1 MKLLI
6 VRFSSIGDIVLT
18 TPVIRCLKQQLDQV
32 EIHYLTKQKFRTI
45 LSENPYIDQLHTI
58 EKSTSEIISQLKSL
72 DFDYIIDLHNN
83 IRTRTLS
90 WKIGVKTYR
99 FPKLNIQKW
108 IYVRFKIN
116 LLPNIHIVERYFEAV
131 KSLSIKNDFL
141 PCDYYIGRKD
151 IIDVIQVLKIQPN
164 SYVAFAIGAQ
174 FATKRLPN
182 YKIREICEKIALPII
197 LLGGSEDEQNGK
209 EIQSGLSHVT
219 NACGKFSLG
228 QSASIVQQ
236 AKTII
241 THDTG
246 LMHIASAFEK
256 HIVSIWGNTTP
267 SIGMYPYMPRKKDFS
282 IHEVPNLSCRPC
294 SKIGFNT
301 CPKKHF
307 KCMESQ
313 NIEVIVNSV
322 IL

>member
-58 EKSTSEIISQLKSL
+58 EKSTNEITSKLKSL

-83 IRTRTLS
+83 IRTRSLS
-90 WKIGVKTYR
+90 WKLGVKTYR
-99 FPKLNIQKW
+99 FPKLNIKKW
-108 IYVRFKIN
+108 LYVRFKIN
-116 LLPNIHIVERYFEAV
+116 LLPNIHIVDRYFDAV

-141 PCDYYIGRKD
+141 PCDFYIKEKD
-151 IIDVIQVLKIQPN
+151 QVNINQNFKIN
-164 SYVAFAIGAQ
+164 AYSYVAFAVGAQ

-182 YKIREICEKIALPII
+182 HKIREICKKISLPII
-197 LLGGSEDEQNGK
+197 LLGGPEDAQNGK
-209 EIQSGLSHVT
+209 EIQLGLSHVT
-219 NACGKFSLG
+219 NACGTFTLS
-228 QSASIVQQ
+228 QSASIVEQ
-236 AKTII
+236 AKTVI

-267 SIGMYPYMPRKKDFS
+267 AIGMYPYMPRKKDFS
-282 IHEVPNLSCRPC
+282 LHEVDNLSCRPC
-294 SKIGFNT
+294 SKIGFKA
-301 CPKKHF
+301 CPQKHF
-307 KCMESQ
+307 KCMENQ
-313 NIEVIVNSV
+313 DVEAIVKSV
-322 IL
+322 MD

>member
-1 MKLLI
+1 MKVLI

-18 TPVIRCLKQQLDQV
+18 TPVIRCLKQQLTRI
-32 EIHYLTKQKFRTI
+32 EIHYLTKEKFRTI
-45 LSENPYIDQLHTI
+45 LSENPYIDHLHTI
-58 EKSTSEIISQLKSL
+58 EKSTNEIISELKLL

-90 WKIGVKTYR
+90 WKLVVKTYR

-108 IYVRFKIN
+108 IYVRFKTN
-116 LLPNIHIVERYFEAV
+116 LLPNIHIVDRYFDAV

-141 PCDYYIGRKD
+141 PCDFYIKEKD
-151 IIDVIQVLKIQPN
+151 QVNINQNFKIN
-164 SYVAFAIGAQ
+164 AYSYVAFAIGAQ

-182 YKIREICEKIALPII
+182 HKIREICKKISLPII
-197 LLGGSEDEQNGK
+197 LLGGPEDAQNGK
-209 EIQSGLSHVT
+209 EIQLGLSHVT
-219 NACGKFSLG
+219 NACGTFTLS
-228 QSASIVQQ
+228 QSASIVEQ
-236 AKTII
+236 AKTVI

-267 SIGMYPYMPRKKDFS
+267 AIGMYPYMPRKKDFS
-282 IHEVPNLSCRPC
+282 IHEVNNLSCRPC

-301 CPKKHF
+301 CPQKHF
-307 KCMESQ
+307 KCMENQ
-313 NIEVIVNSV
+313 DVEAIVKSV
-322 IL
+322 ID

>member
-58 EKSTSEIISQLKSL
+58 EKSTNEITSKLKSL

-83 IRTRTLS
+83 IRTRSLT
-90 WKIGVKTYR
+90 WKLGVKTYR
-99 FPKLNIQKW
+99 FPKLNIKKW
-108 IYVRFKIN
+108 LYVRFKIN
-116 LLPNIHIVERYFEAV
+116 LLPNIHIVDRYFDAV

-141 PCDYYIGRKD
+141 PCDFYIKEKD
-151 IIDVIQVLKIQPN
+151 QVNINQNFKIN
-164 SYVAFAIGAQ
+164 AYSYVAFAVGAQ

-182 YKIREICEKIALPII
+182 HKIREICKKISLPII
-197 LLGGSEDEQNGK
+197 LLGGPEDAQNGK
-209 EIQSGLSHVT
+209 EIQLGLSHVT
-219 NACGKFSLG
+219 NVCGTFTLS
-228 QSASIVQQ
+228 QSASIVEQ
-236 AKTII
+236 AKTVI

-267 SIGMYPYMPRKKDFS
+267 AIGMYPYMPRKKDFS
-282 IHEVPNLSCRPC
+282 LHEVDNLSCRPC
-294 SKIGFNT
+294 SKIGFKA
-301 CPKKHF
+301 CPQKHF
-307 KCMESQ
+307 KCMENQ
-313 NIEVIVNSV
+313 DVEAIVKSV
-322 IL
+322 MD

>member
-58 EKSTSEIISQLKSL
+58 EKSTNEITSKLKSL

-83 IRTRTLS
+83 IRTRSLS
-90 WKIGVKTYR
+90 WKLGVKTYR

-108 IYVRFKIN
+108 LYVRFKIN
-116 LLPNIHIVERYFEAV
+116 LLPNIHIVDRYFDAV

-141 PCDYYIGRKD
+141 PCDFYIKEKD
-151 IIDVIQVLKIQPN
+151 QVNINQNFKIN
-164 SYVAFAIGAQ
+164 AYSYVAFAVGAQ

-182 YKIREICEKIALPII
+182 HKIREICKKISLPII
-197 LLGGSEDEQNGK
+197 LLGGPEDAQNGK
-209 EIQSGLSHVT
+209 EIQLGLSHVT
-219 NACGKFSLG
+219 NACGTFTLS
-228 QSASIVQQ
+228 QSASIVEQ
-236 AKTII
+236 AKTVI

-267 SIGMYPYMPRKKDFS
+267 AIGMYPYMPRKKDFS
-282 IHEVPNLSCRPC
+282 IHEVNNLSCRPC
-294 SKIGFNT
+294 SKIGFKT

-307 KCMESQ
+307 KCMEKQ
-313 NIEVIVNSV
+313 DIELIVKSV
-322 IL
+322 VV

>member
-1 MKLLI
+1 MKVLI

-18 TPVIRCLKQQLDQV
+18 TPVIRCLKQQLTRI
-32 EIHYLTKQKFRTI
+32 EIHYLTKEKFRTI
-45 LSENPYIDQLHTI
+45 LSENPYIDHLHTI
-58 EKSTSEIISQLKSL
+58 EKSTNEIISELKLL

-83 IRTRTLS
+83 IRTRALS
-90 WKIGVKTYR
+90 FKLGVKTYR

-108 IYVRFKIN
+108 LYVRFKIN
-116 LLPNIHIVERYFEAV
+116 QLPNIHIVDRYFDAV

-141 PCDYYIGRKD
+141 PCDFYIKEKD
-151 IIDVIQVLKIQPN
+151 QVNINQNFKIN
-164 SYVAFAIGAQ
+164 AYSYVAFAIGAQ

-182 YKIREICEKIALPII
+182 HKVREICEKISLPII
-197 LLGGSEDEQNGK
+197 LLGGSEDAQNGK

-219 NACGKFSLG
+219 NTCGIFSLG

-236 AKTII
+236 AKTVI

-256 HIVSIWGNTTP
+256 HIVSIWGNTTTA
-267 SIGMYPYMPRKKDFS
+267 IGMYPYMPRKKDFS
-282 IHEVPNLSCRPC
+282 IHEVNNLSCRPC
-294 SKIGFNT
+294 SKIGFKT

-307 KCMESQ
+307 KCMEKQ
-313 NIEVIVNSV
+313 DIELIVKSV
-322 IL
+322 VF

>member
-1 MKLLI
+1 MKVLI

-18 TPVIRCLKQQLDQV
+18 TPVIRCLKQQLTRI
-32 EIHYLTKQKFRTI
+32 EIHYLTKEKFRTI
-45 LSENPYIDQLHTI
+45 LSENPYIDHLHTI
-58 EKSTSEIISQLKSL
+58 EKSTNEIISELKLL

-83 IRTRTLS
+83 IRTRALS
-90 WKIGVKTYR
+90 FKLGVKTYR

-108 IYVRFKIN
+108 LYVRFKIN
-116 LLPNIHIVERYFEAV
+116 QLPNIHIVDRYFDAV

-141 PCDYYIGRKD
+141 PCDFYIKEKD
-151 IIDVIQVLKIQPN
+151 QVNINQNFKIN
-164 SYVAFAIGAQ
+164 SYSYVAFAIGAQ

-182 YKIREICEKIALPII
+182 HKVREICEKISLPII
-197 LLGGSEDEQNGK
+197 LLGGSEDAQNGK

-219 NACGKFSLG
+219 NTCGIFSLG

-236 AKTII
+236 AKTVI

-267 SIGMYPYMPRKKDFS
+267 AIGMYPYMPRKKDFS
-282 IHEVPNLSCRPC
+282 IHEVNNLSCRPC
-294 SKIGFNT
+294 SKIGFKT

-307 KCMESQ
+307 KCMEKQ
-313 NIEVIVNSV
+313 DIELIVKSV
-322 IL
+322 VF

>member
-1 MKLLI
+1 MKVLI

-58 EKSTSEIISQLKSL
+58 EKSTNEITSKLKSL

-83 IRTRTLS
+83 IRTRSLS
-90 WKIGVKTYR
+90 WKLGVKTYR
-99 FPKLNIQKW
+99 FPKLNIKKW
-108 IYVRFKIN
+108 LYVRFKIN
-116 LLPNIHIVERYFEAV
+116 QLPNIHIVDRYFDAV

-141 PCDYYIGRKD
+141 PCDFYIKEKD
-151 IIDVIQVLKIQPN
+151 QVNINQNFKIN
-164 SYVAFAIGAQ
+164 AYSYVAFAVGAQ

-182 YKIREICEKIALPII
+182 HKIREICKKISLPII
-197 LLGGSEDEQNGK
+197 LLGGPEDAQNGK
-209 EIQSGLSHVT
+209 EIQLGLSHVT
-219 NACGKFSLG
+219 NACGTFTLS
-228 QSASIVQQ
+228 QSASIVEQ
-236 AKTII
+236 AKTVI

-267 SIGMYPYMPRKKDFS
+267 AIGMYPYMPRKKDFS
-282 IHEVPNLSCRPC
+282 LHEVDNLSCRPC
-294 SKIGFNT
+294 SKIGFKA
-301 CPKKHF
+301 CPQKHF
-307 KCMESQ
+307 KCMENQ
-313 NIEVIVNSV
+313 DVEAIVKSV
-322 IL
+322 MD

>member
-58 EKSTSEIISQLKSL
+58 EKSTNEITSKLKSL

-83 IRTRTLS
+83 IRTRSLS
-90 WKIGVKTYR
+90 WKLGVKTYR
-99 FPKLNIQKW
+99 FPKLNIKKW
-108 IYVRFKIN
+108 LYVRFKIN
-116 LLPNIHIVERYFEAV
+116 LLPNIHIVDRYFDAV

-141 PCDYYIGRKD
+141 PCDFYIKEKD
-151 IIDVIQVLKIQPN
+151 QVNINQNFKIN
-164 SYVAFAIGAQ
+164 AYSYVAFAVGAQ

-182 YKIREICEKIALPII
+182 HKIREICKKISLPII
-197 LLGGSEDEQNGK
+197 LLGGPEDAQNGK
-209 EIQSGLSHVT
+209 EIQLGLSHVT
-219 NACGKFSLG
+219 NACGTFTLS
-228 QSASIVQQ
+228 QSASIVEQ
-236 AKTII
+236 AKTVI

-267 SIGMYPYMPRKKDFS
+267 AIGMYPYMPRKKDFS
-282 IHEVPNLSCRPC
+282 LHEVDNLSCRPC
-294 SKIGFNT
+294 SKIGFKA
-301 CPKKHF
+301 CPQKHF
-307 KCMESQ
+307 KCMENQ
-313 NIEVIVNSV
+313 DVETIVKSV
-322 IL
+322 MD

>member
-1 MKLLI
+1 MKVLI

-18 TPVIRCLKQQLDQV
+18 TPVIRCLKQQLTRI
-32 EIHYLTKQKFRTI
+32 EIHYLTKEKFRTI
-45 LSENPYIDQLHTI
+45 LSENPYIDHLHTI
-58 EKSTSEIISQLKSL
+58 EKSTNEIISELKLL

-83 IRTRTLS
+83 IRTRSLS
-90 WKIGVKTYR
+90 FKLGVKTYR

-108 IYVRFKIN
+108 LYVRFKIN
-116 LLPNIHIVERYFEAV
+116 QLPNIHIVDRYFDAV

-141 PCDYYIGRKD
+141 PCDFYIKEKD
-151 IIDVIQVLKIQPN
+151 QVNINQNFKIN
-164 SYVAFAIGAQ
+164 AYSYVAFAIGAQ

-182 YKIREICEKIALPII
+182 HKVREICEKISLPII
-197 LLGGSEDEQNGK
+197 LLGGSEDAQNGK

-219 NACGKFSLG
+219 NTCGTFSLG

-236 AKTII
+236 AKTVI

-267 SIGMYPYMPRKKDFS
+267 AIGMYPYMPRKKDFS
-282 IHEVPNLSCRPC
+282 IHEVNNLSCRPC
-294 SKIGFNT
+294 SKIGFKT

-307 KCMESQ
+307 KCMEKQ
-313 NIEVIVNSV
+313 DIELIVKSV
-322 IL
+322 VF

>member
-1 MKLLI
+1 MKVLI

-90 WKIGVKTYR
+90 WKLGIKTYR

-108 IYVRFKIN
+108 IYVRFKTN
-116 LLPNIHIVERYFEAV
+116 LLPNIHIVDRYFDAV

-141 PCDYYIGRKD
+141 PCDFYIKEKD
-151 IIDVIQVLKIQPN
+151 QVNINQNFKIN
-164 SYVAFAIGAQ
+164 AYSYVAFAIGAQ

-182 YKIREICEKIALPII
+182 HKIREICKKISLPII
-197 LLGGSEDEQNGK
+197 LLGGPEDEQNGK
-209 EIQSGLSHVT
+209 EIQLGLSNVT
-219 NACGKFSLG
+219 NTCGKFTLS

-236 AKTII
+236 AKTVI

-267 SIGMYPYMPRKKDFS
+267 AIGMYPYMPRKKDFS
-282 IHEVPNLSCRPC
+282 VHEVNNLYCRPC
-294 SKIGFNT
+294 SKIGFKS
-301 CPKKHF
+301 CPQKHF
-307 KCMESQ
+307 KCMENQ
-313 NIEVIVNSV
+313 DIEAIIKSV
-322 IL
+322 ID

>member
-1 MKLLI
+1 MKVLI

-18 TPVIRCLKQQLDQV
+18 TPVIRCLKQQLTRI
-32 EIHYLTKQKFRTI
+32 EIHYLTKEKFRTI
-45 LSENPYIDQLHTI
+45 LSENPYIDHLHTI
-58 EKSTSEIISQLKSL
+58 EKSTNEIISELKLL

-83 IRTRTLS
+83 IRTRALS
-90 WKIGVKTYR
+90 FKLGVKTYR

-108 IYVRFKIN
+108 LYVRFKIN
-116 LLPNIHIVERYFEAV
+116 QLPNIHIVDRYFDAV

-141 PCDYYIGRKD
+141 PCDFYIKEKD
-151 IIDVIQVLKIQPN
+151 QVNINQNFKIN
-164 SYVAFAIGAQ
+164 AYSYVAFAIGAQ

-182 YKIREICEKIALPII
+182 HKVREICEKISLPII
-197 LLGGSEDEQNGK
+197 LLGGSEDAQNGK

-219 NACGKFSLG
+219 NTCGIFSLG

-236 AKTII
+236 AKTVI

-267 SIGMYPYMPRKKDFS
+267 AIGMYPYMPRKKDFS
-282 IHEVPNLSCRPC
+282 IHEVNNLSCRPC
-294 SKIGFNT
+294 SKIGFKT

-307 KCMESQ
+307 KCMEKQ
-313 NIEVIVNSV
+313 DIELIVKSV
-322 IL
+322 VF

>member
-1 MKLLI
+1 MKVLI

-18 TPVIRCLKQQLDQV
+18 TPVIRCLKQQLTRI
-32 EIHYLTKQKFRTI
+32 EIHYLTKEKFRTI
-45 LSENPYIDQLHTI
+45 LSENPYIDHLHTI
-58 EKSTSEIISQLKSL
+58 EKSTNEIISELKLL

-83 IRTRTLS
+83 IRTRSLS
-90 WKIGVKTYR
+90 FKLGVKTYR

-108 IYVRFKIN
+108 LYVRFKIN
-116 LLPNIHIVERYFEAV
+116 QLPNIHIVDRYFDAV

-141 PCDYYIGRKD
+141 PCDFYIKEKD
-151 IIDVIQVLKIQPN
+151 QVNINQNFKIN
-164 SYVAFAIGAQ
+164 AYSYVAFAIGAQ

-182 YKIREICEKIALPII
+182 HKIREICEKISLPII
-197 LLGGSEDEQNGK
+197 LLGGSEDAQNGK

-219 NACGKFSLG
+219 NTCGIFSLG

-236 AKTII
+236 AKTVI

-267 SIGMYPYMPRKKDFS
+267 AIGMYPYMPRKKDFS
-282 IHEVPNLSCRPC
+282 IHEVNNLSCRPC
-294 SKIGFNT
+294 SKIGFKT

-307 KCMESQ
+307 KCMEKQ
-313 NIEVIVNSV
+313 DIELIVKSV
-322 IL
+322 VF

>member
-58 EKSTSEIISQLKSL
+58 EKSTNEITSKLKSL

-83 IRTRTLS
+83 IRTRSLS
-90 WKIGVKTYR
+90 WKLGVKTYR
-99 FPKLNIQKW
+99 FPKLNIKKW
-108 IYVRFKIN
+108 LYVRFKIN
-116 LLPNIHIVERYFEAV
+116 LLPNIHIVDRYFDAV

-141 PCDYYIGRKD
+141 PCDFYIKEKD
-151 IIDVIQVLKIQPN
+151 QVNINQNFKIN
-164 SYVAFAIGAQ
+164 AYSYVAFAVGAQ

-182 YKIREICEKIALPII
+182 HKIREICKKISLPII
-197 LLGGSEDEQNGK
+197 LLGGPEDAQNGK
-209 EIQSGLSHVT
+209 EIQLGLSHVT
-219 NACGKFSLG
+219 NACGTFTLS
-228 QSASIVQQ
+228 QSASIVEQ
-236 AKTII
+236 AKTVI

-282 IHEVPNLSCRPC
+282 LHEVDNLSCRPC
-294 SKIGFNT
+294 SKIGFKA
-301 CPKKHF
+301 CPQKHF
-307 KCMESQ
+307 KCMENQ
-313 NIEVIVNSV
+313 DVEAIVKSV
-322 IL
+322 MD